1 MLHRCGQK
9 YLNISMLLSARTT
22 LSQLQFAMAVALLCY
37 TAIMLCLMVNHHLPE
52 FEFELTPVLKQL
64 SSRKLSKQQTYLT
77 RAKEICLK
85 WNLTTPNCAHLLE
98 QQFYRLHDYNPDT
111 DFLYLNHIQKTGG
124 TTISDLLKKALGEDS
139 ILP

>member
-1 MLHRCGQK
+1 MLRRGQK

-37 TAIMLCLMVNHHLPE
+37 TAMMLYLMVNHHLP
-52 FEFELTPVLKQL
+52 EFELTPVLKQL
-64 SSRKLSKQQTYLT
+64 SSRKLSKQQTSMT

-98 QQFYRLHDYNPDT
+98 QQFYRLDDYNPDT

-124 TTISDLLKKALGEDS
+124 TTISDLLKKALGEDL

>member
-1 MLHRCGQK
+1 MLRREQK

-22 LSQLQFAMAVALLCY
+22 LAQLQFVMAVALLCY
-37 TAIMLCLMVNHHLPE
+37 TAYMLYLMVNHHLP
-52 FEFELTPVLKQL
+52 EFELTPVLKQL
-64 SSRKLSKQQTYLT
+64 SSRKLSKQQTS
-77 RAKEICLK
+77 KEICLK

-98 QQFYRLHDYNPDT
+98 QQFYRLDDYNPDT
-111 DFLYLNHIQKTGG
+111 DFLYPNHIQKTGG

>member
-1 MLHRCGQK
+1 MLRRGQK
-9 YLNISMLLSARTT
+9 YLNISMLLSARIA
-22 LSQLQFAMAVALLCY
+22 QMQFAMAVALLCY
-37 TAIMLCLMVNHHLPE
+37 TAMMLYLMVNHHLPE

-64 SSRKLSKQQTYLT
+64 SSRKLSKQQTS

-85 WNLTTPNCAHLLE
+85 WNITTPNCAHLLE

>member
-37 TAIMLCLMVNHHLPE
+37 TAMMLYLMVNHHLPE
-52 FEFELTPVLKQL
+52 FELTPVL
-64 SSRKLSKQQTYLT
+64 SSRKLSKQQTYVT

-85 WNLTTPNCAHLLE
+85 WNITTPNCAHLLE

-124 TTISDLLKKALGEDS
+124 TTISDLLKKALGEDY

>member
-1 MLHRCGQK
+1 MLRRGQK

-37 TAIMLCLMVNHHLPE
+37 TAMMLYLMVNHHLP
-52 FEFELTPVLKQL
+52 EFELTPVLKQL
-64 SSRKLSKQQTYLT
+64 SSRKLSKQKTYVT
-77 RAKEICLK
+77 RAKEVCLK

-98 QQFYRLHDYNPDT
+98 QQFYRVDDYNPDT

-124 TTISDLLKKALGEDS
+124 TTISDLLKKALGEDL

>member
-1 MLHRCGQK
+1 MLRRGQK

-22 LSQLQFAMAVALLCY
+22 LAQMYFAVAVALLCY
-37 TAIMLCLMVNHHLPE
+37 TAMMLYLMVNHHLP
-52 FEFELTPVLKQL
+52 EFELTPVLKQL
-64 SSRKLSKQQTYLT
+64 SSRKLSKQKTYVT

-98 QQFYRLHDYNPDT
+98 QQFYRVYDYNPDT
-111 DFLYLNHIQKTGG
+111 DFLYLNHIKKTGG
-124 TTISDLLKKALGEDS
+124 TTISDLLKKALGEDL